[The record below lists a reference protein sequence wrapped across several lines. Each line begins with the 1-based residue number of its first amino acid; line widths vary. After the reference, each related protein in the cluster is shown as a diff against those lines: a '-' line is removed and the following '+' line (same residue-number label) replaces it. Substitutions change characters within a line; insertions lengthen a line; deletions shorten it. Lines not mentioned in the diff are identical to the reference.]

1 MVYPLEY
8 MDKASQSRQ
17 CPYCAEPFEPRYLY
31 TSGGCGIF
39 ITQTKKIK
47 RPVVSIS
54 KGMLEDLNPAMEVL
68 AGPHLTRFS
77 ESAVPILYC
86 PKCKIIIIK

>member
-1 MVYPLEY
+1 MVYPLDY

-54 KGMLEDLNPAMEVL
+54 KGMLEDLNLLWKYWQVRISQDLVNQQFQFYIVL
-68 AGPHLTRFS
+68 NVKS
-77 ESAVPILYC
+77 
-86 PKCKIIIIK
+86 